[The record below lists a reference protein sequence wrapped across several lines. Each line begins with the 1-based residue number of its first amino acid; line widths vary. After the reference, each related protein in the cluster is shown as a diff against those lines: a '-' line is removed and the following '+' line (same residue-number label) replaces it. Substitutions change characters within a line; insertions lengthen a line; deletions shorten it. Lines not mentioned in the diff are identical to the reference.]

1 MKAVTAR
8 IKQHPMF
15 QKGTPENLTATALF
29 NQHIGF
35 VHHRY
40 GIECRRYKKRPT
52 DDDRQQ
58 VLAYCWWQFW
68 RRSGDDGKSIFGMLN
83 VSVKSGLLKI
93 IEKEQALYNRL
104 LVSDEPHPV
113 TGRLATIDLLDHRE
127 DPSHLVDTRDQ
138 YAEVVKVI
146 RRGDRAYLKWY
157 DNGRLVGKVP
167 PRGTPAGLC
176 RTSYMNKRNA
186 ILARI
191 RDEAYELRIVV
202 AE

>member
-1 MKAVTAR
+1 
-8 IKQHPMF
+8 MF
-15 QKGTPENLTATALF
+15 QKGTPENITATALF

-40 GIECRRYKKRPT
+40 GIECRRYKRRPT

-68 RRSGDDGKSIFGMLN
+68 RRSSDERKSVFGMLN

-93 IEKEQALYNRL
+93 MEKQQYRPVDNRL
-104 LVSDEPHPV
+104 HLGDEYHPV
-113 TGRLATIDLLDHRE
+113 TGRRTTSDVIEHRK
-127 DPSHLVDTRDQ
+127 DPVYLVDTKDE
-138 YAEVVKVI
+138 YAAIVKLLKRADI
-146 RRGDRAYLKWY
+146 AYLKWY
-157 DNGRLVGKVP
+157 DNGRLVGKEP